1 MLRIPLSTLL
11 VGTALFVVPAAA
23 QTESAAGQ
31 FITQQSPDQ
40 WRAYKMIGL
49 DVYSPNNE
57 KIGNISEILL
67 DKNGNAEVVVIGVGG
82 LLGVGTKD
90 VAVSFKS
97 LQWKM
102 DRPMTAS
109 DGAPAS
115 TTDPGGPGAAQGR
128 APSRPSSGAQEYPDH
143 AVLNMTQDQLKAAP
157 EFKYAGSASGSTQ
170 QLSMPERKE

>member
-23 QTESAAGQ
+23 QTESATGQ
-31 FITQQSPDQ
+31 FITQQSTDQ

-49 DVYSPNNE
+49 NVYSPNNE
-57 KIGNISEILL
+57 KIGNVSEILL

-82 LLGVGTKD
+82 GRRRV
-90 VAVSFKS
+90 
-97 LQWKM
+97 LQVPAMEM
-102 DRPMTAS
+102 DRPRAAS

-115 TTDPGGPGAAQGR
+115 TTDRGGPGAAQGR
-128 APSRPSSGAQEYPDH
+128 APSSPSSGAQEYPDL

-170 QLSMPERKE
+170 QPSMPERKE